1 MPAPTSQAFAMVR
14 MVRRVRKFF
23 ALQEG
28 LLPSSTRRAKA
39 QGGYSAL
46 ACADASKLPQKG
58 ECSQT
63 LDQRLYRGI
72 RGTHS
77 FRGRLARTP
86 DCLLNVIGAAASS
99 WGAGNG

>member
-1 MPAPTSQAFAMVR
+1 MPAPASHAFAMVR
-14 MVRRVRKFF
+14 TLRRVGNFF

-39 QGGYSAL
+39 QGGYSVL

-63 LDQRLYRGI
+63 LDQRHDCGI
-72 RGTHS
+72 RGTYNS
-77 FRGRLARTP
+77 RSRLARTP
-86 DCLLNVIGAAASS
+86 DCHLNFIGAAASS